1 MHGDLDRHIASCA
14 RAWLAIDMPPRTVTP
29 KTDPAS
35 SRAGV
40 NGAEDATLRVLRVTD
55 DAIESIVAQSKH
67 CVLYGFDGNTRQW
80 TKRSV
85 EGALFVVR
93 RSSAPRDAFV
103 VLNRAGS
110 ENFTR
115 EIGGENFELERN
127 APYLMYRVGREVNGI
142 WFHDQDECEMMC
154 AAFERVMANA
164 KASAAAAAAA
174 NGASDSLRALFAS
187 ASLNESASASANSAA
202 GSGSNGVIR
211 VLQAPRKVV
220 GTVAEAPR
228 TRSTSIKSSV
238 APPPP
243 PSAPVVTPTA
253 VRAALLELIKDDDFI
268 DRLSRAIAK
277 HS

>member
-1 MHGDLDRHIASCA
+1 
-14 RAWLAIDMPPRTVTP
+14 MPPRTVKP
-29 KTDPAS
+29 KTDGS
-35 SRAGV
+35 SSPVTAC
-40 NGAEDATLRVLRVTD
+40 EATEANLRVLRSTD

-67 CVLYGFDGNTRQW
+67 CVLYGFDATARQW
-80 TKRSV
+80 TRRSV

-103 VLNRAGS
+103 VLNRAGR

-115 EIGGENFELERN
+115 EIGGENFELERS

-142 WFHDQDECEMMC
+142 WFHDLDECEAMC

-164 KASAAAAAAA
+164 KASAGGATEAS
-174 NGASDSLRALFAS
+174 GASDSLRALFAS
-187 ASLNESASASANSAA
+187 ASLNESSNAKASASP
-202 GSGSNGVIR
+202 GSNGVIR
-211 VLQAPRKVV
+211 VLQPPRKVV

-228 TRSTSIKSSV
+228 TRSTSIKSTV
-238 APPPP
+238 ALPPP
-243 PSAPVVTPTA
+243 PSSAPGVTPAA
-253 VRAALLELIKDDDFI
+253 VRAALLELIEDDDFI

>member
-1 MHGDLDRHIASCA
+1 
-14 RAWLAIDMPPRTVTP
+14 MPPRTVKP
-29 KTDPAS
+29 KTDVTSSPAV
-35 SRAGV
+35 V
-40 NGAEDATLRVLRVTD
+40 NDANDANLRVLRSTD

-67 CVLYGFDGNTRQW
+67 CVLYGFDVNTRQW
-80 TKRSV
+80 VRRSV

-115 EIGGENFELERN
+115 EIGGENFELERS

-142 WFHDQDECEMMC
+142 WFHDQDECEAMC

-164 KASAAAAAAA
+164 KASADAAAA
-174 NGASDSLRALFAS
+174 NGASVSLRALFAS
-187 ASLNESASASANSAA
+187 ASLNESSIASAKATA

-211 VLQAPRKVV
+211 VLQPPRKVV

-228 TRSTSIKSSV
+228 TRSTSIKST
-238 APPPP
+238 AEPPPP
-243 PSAPVVTPTA
+243 PSPSSVTPAA
-253 VRAALLELIKDDDFI
+253 VRAALLELIEDDTFI
-268 DRLSRAIAK
+268 DRLSRAIVR